1 MNPAR
6 FYGSLCVRRQFKVSL
21 EIQLLEDLPV
31 PLSQLPVQL
40 PGALSAAENLE
51 QVPLGRMWAHRVGIS
66 ALALALLRLLF
77 KKSWNPSLV
86 WVGRTSKLIPFQGHF
101 PLSQDTPSSLEHFLR
116 YSQILLTAVLEIL
129 PFEWEDWDFQS
140 CF

>member
-21 EIQLLEDLPV
+21 EIQLLEDLPL

-77 KKSWNPSLV
+77 KKIMESQPGLGGKDVKAHPIPGTLSTIPGHPIQPGTLPEIFPNPAHCSA
-86 WVGRTSKLIPFQGHF
+86 GNS
-101 PLSQDTPSSLEHFLR
+101 PL
-116 YSQILLTAVLEIL
+116 
-129 PFEWEDWDFQS
+129 
-140 CF
+140 